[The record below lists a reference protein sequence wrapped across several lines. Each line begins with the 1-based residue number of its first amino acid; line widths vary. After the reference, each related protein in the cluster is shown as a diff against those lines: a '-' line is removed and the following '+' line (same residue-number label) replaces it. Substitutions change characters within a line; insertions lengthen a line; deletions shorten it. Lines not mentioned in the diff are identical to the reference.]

1 MAAGRIQVTICRRPL
16 LLLPL
21 IIIAIFVFRAFL
33 NVRFGGGSRNRSREI
48 SMLTL
53 NIWYSSEK
61 MQERM
66 EAVGELVQDLDP
78 DFLIFQEVAQNNLP
92 LLEKQ
97 GWFSRYYLIPPKAD
111 TH

>member
-1 MAAGRIQVTICRRPL
+1 MAAARIQVTICRRPL
-16 LLLPL
+16 LLLTL

-33 NVRFGGGSRNRSREI
+33 NVRFGDGSRNRSGEI

-78 DFLIFQEVAQNNLP
+78 DFLIFQEVA
-92 LLEKQ
+92 
-97 GWFSRYYLIPPKAD
+97 
-111 TH
+111 